1 MDFKGDQMK
10 ISKFFAVIFGLLGA
24 AIAAG
29 TVFLCLQSLNQEPVL
44 VKAPIAATTQ
54 VESMMRA
61 VCKND
66 YASVS
71 ELIYGTPDLGA
82 NQEEQDAITTM
93 IWDAFIASI
102 EYEMVGDCYAT
113 NSGVAQ
119 DVHLKY
125 LDIVALTEALQ
136 IRARNLL
143 EQRITE
149 ADDMEDI
156 YDENNDFRQDFLDTI
171 VVDAV
176 RETVAQDAQYLEAD
190 LTVNLA
196 FSDGKWWI
204 VSDTAL
210 IQFISGGMEK

>member
-44 VKAPIAATTQ
+44 VKAPIAAATQ

-66 YASVS
+66 YAAVS
-71 ELIYGTPDLGA
+71 ELIYGNPDLGA
-82 NQEEQDAITTM
+82 SLESEDPVTAT
-93 IWDAFIASI
+93 IWDAFISSI
-102 EYEMVGDCYAT
+102 EYEMTGECYAT
-113 NSGVAQ
+113 SAGISQN
-119 DVHLKY
+119 VHLKY
-125 LDIVALTEALQ
+125 LDIVAITEALQ

-143 EQRITE
+143 EQRINAAE
-149 ADDMEDI
+149 NMEDI
-156 YDENNDFRQDFLDTI
+156 YDENNEFRQDFLDTI

-176 RETVAQDAQYLEAD
+176 RETIAQDSQYLETD
-190 LTVNLA
+190 LIVKLA

-204 VSDTAL
+204 VADDAL
-210 IQFISGGMEK
+210 VNFISGGMEQ

>member
-1 MDFKGDQMK
+1 MEFKGDKMR

-66 YASVS
+66 YATVS
-71 ELIYGTPDLGA
+71 ELIYGNPDLGA
-82 NQEEQDAITTM
+82 SLESEDPITAT

-102 EYEMVGDCYAT
+102 EYEMVGECYAT
-113 NSGVAQ
+113 SAGVSQ
-119 DVHLKY
+119 NVHLKY
-125 LDIVALTEALQ
+125 LDIVAATEALQ

-143 EQRITE
+143 EQRINE
-149 ADDMEDI
+149 AENMEDI
-156 YDENNDFRQDFLDTI
+156 YDENNEFRQDFLDTI

-176 RETVAQDAQYLEAD
+176 RETIAQDAQYLETD
-190 LTVNLA
+190 LIVKLA
-196 FSDGKWWI
+196 FSGGKWWI
-204 VSDTAL
+204 VADDAL
-210 IQFISGGMEK
+210 VNFISGGMEQ

>member
-44 VKAPIAATTQ
+44 LKTPIAATTQ
-54 VESMMRA
+54 VESLMRA
-61 VCKND
+61 ICKDD
-66 YASVS
+66 YAAAS
-71 ELIYGTPDLGA
+71 ELIYGNPDLGA
-82 NQEEQDAITTM
+82 NLESEDAITST
-93 IWDAFIASI
+93 IWDAFISSI

-119 DVHLKY
+119 NVHLKY
-125 LDIVALTEALQ
+125 LDIVAATEALQ

-143 EQRITE
+143 EQRINE

-156 YDENNDFRQDFLDTI
+156 YDENNEFRQDFLDAI

-196 FSDGKWWI
+196 FTDGKWWI
-204 VSDTAL
+204 VADDAL
-210 IQFISGGMEK
+210 VNFISGGMEQ